1 MREYRYQINN
11 SIDTLEEIVDSL
23 KFMVTK
29 DLEEDKKMLLEG
41 WKSNNIGQTINI
53 CNSCQEEVSD
63 VSRNLEMIIEDLKK
77 ILKN

>member
-53 CNSCQEEVSD
+53 WNSCQEEVSD